1 MLGVMASMAVPGME
15 NAHGL
20 SFGAGSTPPSNS
32 EVNSTPINS
41 SGDLAAD
48 SELGDPNVIRP
59 ASEASSAN
67 GRLAS
72 LSVPGTASNNEET
85 EKWS

>member
-20 SFGAGSTPPSNS
+20 SLGAGSTPPSDS
-32 EVNSTPINS
+32 EVNSAPINS
-41 SGDLAAD
+41 DGALAAD
-48 SELGDPNVIRP
+48 SGQGDSNVIRP
-59 ASEASSAN
+59 ASDASPPN

-72 LSVPGTASNNEET
+72 LSVPGTAFNNEKT
-85 EKWS
+85 EK